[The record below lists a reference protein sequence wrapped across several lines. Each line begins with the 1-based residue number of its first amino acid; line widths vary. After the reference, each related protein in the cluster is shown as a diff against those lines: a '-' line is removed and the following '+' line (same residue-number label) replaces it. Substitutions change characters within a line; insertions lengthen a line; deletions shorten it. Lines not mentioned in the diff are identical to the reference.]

1 MTTCSCGHLAW
12 ASRRRRPRR
21 TPAARADAEQAMTRL
36 ASVTATG
43 DVGGRP
49 AAAAAATAGQSM
61 HQMAS
66 TREADRALIR
76 LPHAPTRRIVPLP
89 AWPAAPG

>member
-1 MTTCSCGHLAW
+1 
-12 ASRRRRPRR
+12 
-21 TPAARADAEQAMTRL
+21 MTRL

-66 TREADRALIR
+66 TREGHCAKSIGHLIR